1 MSIASTS
8 RTIHFSTTSGT
19 YTTMI
24 MSPSGDLYQDY
35 IGTTGNVTG
44 VTPDFSKTQPLLY
57 FICTSSRSTEGLAT
71 PDSMKYYFGGT
82 EITFGSDNIS
92 TGTFA
97 GLFKRIYPSTGQPYY
112 GLQILDNIAAAA
124 GYASVAVKMVATLSY
139 GTTSSQE
146 IEHSYTIPIAQ
157 YTGTSYRVT
166 IAAGDSKNFILTSKG
181 DSCILKAL
189 AYQSSALLS
198 SGLTYQWQKMAD
210 GAWADISGAT
220 SQTLT
225 VSTDDVNVYGNY
237 RVKVSLS
244 GTLIGTDTQGVM
256 DASDP
261 YDVLPNPDPA
271 DETINETGTDKTQVT
286 YTPKVVKRGTTTTA
300 VDTTFY
306 FTVLDAAGVY
316 LNTDYGTAQA
326 SFSVT
331 RAMCAQAG
339 GDVTLLIES
348 KD

>member
-1 MSIASTS
+1 MSSASTS
-8 RTIHFSTTSGT
+8 RTIHFSTLSGT

-35 IGTTGNVTG
+35 IGTADNVTG
-44 VTPDFSKTQPLLY
+44 VTPDFSNTKPLLY
-57 FICTSSRSTEGLAT
+57 FICTSSKTTEGIAT

-92 TGTFA
+92 TGIFA
-97 GLFKRIYPSTGQPYY
+97 GLFKRIYPGTDQPYY
-112 GLQILDNIAAAA
+112 GLQIINNIASAA
-124 GYASVAVKMVATLSY
+124 GYASVAIKMIATLSY
-139 GTTSSQE
+139 GTASSQE
-146 IEHSYTIPIAQ
+146 IEHSYTIPVSQ

-166 IAAGDSKNFILTSKG
+166 IAAGDNKNFVLTSKG
-181 DSCILKAL
+181 DSCILKAF
-189 AYQSSALLS
+189 AYQSSAILS
-198 SGLTYQWQKMAD
+198 SNLTYQWQKMTG
-210 GAWADISGAT
+210 GAWTDMPGST

-225 VSTDDVNVYGNY
+225 VTTDNINVYGNY
-237 RVKVSLS
+237 RVKVFLS

-256 DASDP
+256 DVSDP
-261 YDVLPNPDPA
+261 YDILPNPDPA

-286 YTPKVVKRGTTTTA
+286 YTPKVVKRGTNTTA
-300 VDTTFY
+300 LDTTFY
-306 FTVLDAAGVY
+306 FTAMDAAGVY
-316 LNTDYGTAQA
+316 LNTDYETAKA